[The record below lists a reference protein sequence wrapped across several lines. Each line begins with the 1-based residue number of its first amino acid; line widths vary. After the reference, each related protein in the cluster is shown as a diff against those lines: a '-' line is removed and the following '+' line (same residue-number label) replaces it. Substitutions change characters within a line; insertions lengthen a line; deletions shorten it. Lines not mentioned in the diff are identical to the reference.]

1 VQRTTVNDSKDVG
14 ERRDGRRAGGSGGG
28 GGGGGSRG
36 GGSIIN
42 LWLSELWEEGAKTR
56 I

>member
-1 VQRTTVNDSKDVG
+1 MTAKTSGSIRMD
-14 ERRDGRRAGGSGGG
+14 DGRAAVDDDGSSSGGG
-28 GGGGGSRG
+28 RG

-42 LWLSELWEEGAKTR
+42 LWLSELWEEGAKMR